1 MWRSTEFRISPGFFV
16 LLGLSVLAGAGPVL
30 PHVLLATLCHELGH
44 LGMLG
49 FFRVPVQRLTI
60 GPMGAVIEAPGQ
72 ARLSYGGEILAVAAG
87 PAVNLLLAFALARV
101 SADYLLAG
109 ANFLLGA
116 YNLLPVPG
124 LDGSRLLY
132 LGAAWCTD
140 PFAAQRLTGL
150 VGAVTLAVL
159 VGLSA
164 ALLWSTGGGAFCLLG
179 VLGLVFHQ
187 IRVAKRGRKG

>member
-1 MWRSTEFRISPGFFV
+1 MWRSTELRLSPGFFV

-30 PHVLLATLCHELGH
+30 PHVLLAALCHELGH
-44 LGMLG
+44 LAVLRL
-49 FFRVPVQRLTI
+49 FRVPVVRLTI

-72 ARLSYGGEILAVAAG
+72 QRLSYGRELLAVAAG
-87 PAVNLLLAFALARV
+87 PAVNLLLALVLARV
-101 SADYLLAG
+101 SGDYLLAG
-109 ANFLLGA
+109 ANFLLGV

-140 PFAAQRLTGL
+140 PFAAQRLASL
-150 VGAVTLAVL
+150 VGAVTLAIL

-179 VLGLVFHQ
+179 ALGLVFHQ